1 MDFGLNGA
9 FAARPQSRHAADIR
23 ISRPKPCS
31 PASPKGWFTGKK
43 IAYYI
48 DGDKANYVSASRII
62 NGTDGAKTIA
72 G

>member
-1 MDFGLNGA
+1 ML
-9 FAARPQSRHAADIR
+9 RLLHRKLPW
-23 ISRPKPCS
+23 

-43 IAYYI
+43 MAYYI